1 MPSNSLNI
9 AHVSTPKSW
18 RGGEQQL
25 AYLFTELE
33 KLNQN
38 QVLIV
43 NKNSELARH
52 AKTNN
57 WKHFGLNIRSGI
69 SLSFAK
75 NIAKI
80 CKENNCTVLHPHDSK
95 AHTQCILAH
104 LFFGCKTPIVL
115 SRRVDYPIS
124 KSFFSKYK
132 YNHPAVKA
140 IICVSDA
147 IKNIMKKDLKNP
159 EILKTVY
166 DGIDFNKFQF
176 EKSNQIRNEFKISDD
191 ELLIANI
198 AAISEQKDYFTFVN
212 AAEIII
218 QSGIKAKFV
227 IFGDGPQKQEILEFI
242 NQKKLT
248 NSIFLAGFRN
258 NIPEILPQIDYLL
271 FSSQNEGLGSSIL
284 DAFCAKI
291 PVVATEVG
299 GIPELITHKK
309 TGLLAPVKNP
319 KALAEQIIFY
329 INNPQIK
336 TEITENAFLF
346 SRNFSYQKMAEETLK
361 VYLSL

>member
-1 MPSNSLNI
+1 MTVKSLNI

-25 AYLFTELE
+25 AYLFAELL

-38 QVLIV
+38 QILIV
-43 NKNSELARH
+43 NKNSELSNY
-52 AKTNN
+52 AKANN
-57 WKHFGLNIRSGI
+57 WEYFGLNIRSSI

-75 NIAKI
+75 NIARI
-80 CKENNCTVLHPHDSK
+80 CKEKNISILHPHDSK

-104 LFFGCKTPIVL
+104 VFFNCKTPIIL

-132 YNHPAVKA
+132 YNHPAIKA

-147 IKNIMKKDLKNP
+147 IKKIMQKDIINKNILC
-159 EILKTVY
+159 TVY
-166 DGIDFNKFQF
+166 DGIDINKFHF
-176 EKSNQIRNEFKISDD
+176 KKSNQIRNEFNIKDD

-212 AAEIII
+212 TAELLLN
-218 QSGIKAKFV
+218 SGIKAKFIV
-227 IFGDGPQKQEILEFI
+227 FGDGPLKEKIIEFVK
-242 NQKKLT
+242 QKKLID
-248 NSIFLAGFRN
+248 SILFAGFRN

-284 DAFCAKI
+284 DAFCSKV
-291 PVVATEVG
+291 PVVATEIG
-299 GIPELITHKK
+299 GIPELIKHKE

-319 KALAEQIIFY
+319 KLLAEQIKFY
-329 INNPQIK
+329 INNPGIK
-336 TEITENAFLF
+336 NEIIENAFLF
-346 SRNFSYQKMAEETLK
+346 SRNFTYQKMAEETLK
-361 VYLSL
+361 VYLS